1 MAYYEVKVN
10 VLRSGEVS
18 EISSIDV
25 VPGDVVFL
33 KDSIKIPFEGII
45 LEGSALIN

>member
-1 MAYYEVKVN
+1 MAYYEVKIN
-10 VLRSGEVS
+10 VLRNGEVR
-18 EISSIDV
+18 EVSSIDI

-45 LEGSALIN
+45 IEGSALIN